1 MLNPNVRVQSCC
13 SVCPASDS
21 VADRR
26 GRAVT
31 PIVYPWT
38 YCSKSESLFLETGVS
53 VSLNVFILIPA
64 HLQIP
69 ASWSHQKR
77 PARLPDR
84 MDRLFQNGNTT
95 FLYNTTKAL
104 VRLWV
109 KIIREVDFSWNGTI
123 ANANVFVM
131 LQNVGRQNNDSD
143 CGAFV
148 LQVSFLQCAWG
159 LADMRKL

>member
-38 YCSKSESLFLETGVS
+38 YCSKSESLFLEIAQSLWMCSFWFQHIYKYLQAEAIKKDQQDFLTGWTGFFKMVT
-53 VSLNVFILIPA
+53 
-64 HLQIP
+64 
-69 ASWSHQKR
+69 
-77 PARLPDR
+77 
-84 MDRLFQNGNTT
+84 RLFFIT
-95 FLYNTTKAL
+95 LTKAL

-109 KIIREVDFSWNGTI
+109 KIKREVDFSWNGTI

-159 LADMRKL
+159 LGDMRKL